1 MARAIDCPNA
11 RERDLTSLYLAGKLP
26 EGEAEAFEAHYFECE
41 SCWQDVQRGRELR
54 AALGKPEVAPPTR
67 ATRSARD
74 WRPLA
79 AAAVIALVGLG
90 VWQLTRRTAEQ
101 PTPRPVLRGVNS
113 EGLMLKVEK
122 GPEGGI
128 SLSWPAHSDAATYE
142 IEVLASDGVSVWKTE
157 AREPRLSI
165 DPTVLPAPGKGIS
178 FLIKVEA
185 LDPMG
190 QVVAKSEL
198 KPLPLP

>member
-54 AALGKPEVAPPTR
+54 AALGKPEVEPAAR
-67 ATRSARD
+67 VTRSARD

-79 AAAVIALVGLG
+79 AAAVIAFVGLG
-90 VWQLTRRTAEQ
+90 VWQLTRRTAGE
-101 PTPRPVLRGVNS
+101 PTRPVLRGVNS
-113 EGLMLKVEK
+113 EGLALKVETEPK
-122 GPEGGI
+122 GGI
-128 SLSWPAHSDAATYE
+128 NLSWPAHPDAATYE
-142 IEVLASDGVSVWKTE
+142 IEVLASDGVSVWRTE
-157 AREPRLSI
+157 VKEPRLSI
-165 DPTVLPAPGKGIS
+165 GPAVLPAPGKGIS